1 MSELSY
7 VHAIPLSNI
16 RVLTDIVN
24 GTTSTSTEH
33 TFVSEEILEVEKPV
47 RVIDDSI
54 EINER
59 LLEENQIYQILYKGE
74 RYYVRISN
82 GVTDIFQLEE

>member
-7 VHAIPLSNI
+7 VYAIPLNTK
-16 RVLTDIVN
+16 VLTRIIN

-33 TFVSEEILEVEKPV
+33 TFVSEETFEVEKPV
-47 RVIDDSI
+47 RVTDDSI

-59 LLEENQIYQILYKGE
+59 LLEETHIYPIKYKGE
-74 RYYVRISN
+74 QYYVRLRN